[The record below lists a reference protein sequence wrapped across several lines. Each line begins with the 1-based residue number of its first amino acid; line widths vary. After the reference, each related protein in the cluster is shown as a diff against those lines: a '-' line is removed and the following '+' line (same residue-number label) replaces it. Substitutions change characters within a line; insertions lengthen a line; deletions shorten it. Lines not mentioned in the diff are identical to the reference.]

1 MPKELT
7 PTFTVISKA
16 CDGDETAIS
25 KILEF
30 YDPYI
35 NQCCMRPFYDDNNN
49 LRLAVDLEMKGFI
62 KEAIQYRFTRFFYMP
77 RTYRNVVCVRS
88 TTNMVMSA

>member
-49 LRLAVDLEMKGFI
+49 LRLH
-62 KEAIQYRFTRFFYMP
+62 R
-77 RTYRNVVCVRS
+77 
-88 TTNMVMSA
+88 

>member
-35 NQCCMRPFYDDNNN
+35 NQYGRHA
-49 LRLAVDLEMKGFI
+49 L
-62 KEAIQYRFTRFFYMP
+62 
-77 RTYRNVVCVRS
+77 
-88 TTNMVMSA
+88 

>member
-35 NQCCMRPFYDDNNN
+35 NLLFGKLNAAVSI
-49 LRLAVDLEMKGFI
+49 RLKRVF
-62 KEAIQYRFTRFFYMP
+62 Q
-77 RTYRNVVCVRS
+77 S
-88 TTNMVMSA
+88 T

>member
-49 LRLAVDLEMKGFI
+49 LRLAVDLEMKGFTGYPI
-62 KEAIQYRFTRFFYMP
+62 YWKTA
-77 RTYRNVVCVRS
+77 NVSNKSSHTVW
-88 TTNMVMSA
+88 TWMH

>member
-49 LRLAVDLEMKGFI
+49 LRLAVDLK
-62 KEAIQYRFTRFFYMP
+62 
-77 RTYRNVVCVRS
+77 
-88 TTNMVMSA
+88 

>member
-49 LRLAVDLEMKGFI
+49 LRVAVDLEMKGFI
-62 KEAIQYRFTRFFYMP
+62 KEAIIRKILNFDIKRF
-77 RTYRNVVCVRS
+77 
-88 TTNMVMSA
+88 

>member
-49 LRLAVDLEMKGFI
+49 LRLSG
-62 KEAIQYRFTRFFYMP
+62 RFGNERFYQ
-77 RTYRNVVCVRS
+77 RS
-88 TTNMVMSA
+88 DYS

>member
-35 NQCCMRPFYDDNNN
+35 NQCFTKRRSGMPKSITDSLSFNTN
-49 LRLAVDLEMKGFI
+49 LC
-62 KEAIQYRFTRFFYMP
+62 AITRSS
-77 RTYRNVVCVRS
+77 S
-88 TTNMVMSA
+88 TP

>member
-25 KILEF
+25 KNLGIL
-30 YDPYI
+30 
-35 NQCCMRPFYDDNNN
+35 
-49 LRLAVDLEMKGFI
+49 
-62 KEAIQYRFTRFFYMP
+62 
-77 RTYRNVVCVRS
+77 
-88 TTNMVMSA
+88 

>member
-35 NQCCMRPFYDDNNN
+35 NQCCMQ
-49 LRLAVDLEMKGFI
+49 EK
-62 KEAIQYRFTRFFYMP
+62 YRFSDLNTSRFGYSSSDLMTTHANCSAVMP
-77 RTYRNVVCVRS
+77 W
-88 TTNMVMSA
+88 